1 MAFDC
6 MVPDICLFPYFYF
19 SLPCLWGL
27 CVGYLFCY
35 ANYFTFLVLQ
45 PSQFGRG
52 SLFHCFD
59 DLLHIVWLLEF
70 CLSYSGCC
78 VLVRSL

>member
-27 CVGYLFCY
+27 CVGYLFV
-35 ANYFTFLVLQ
+35 TRTLL
-45 PSQFGRG
+45 
-52 SLFHCFD
+52 LFWFCNH
-59 DLLHIVWLLEF
+59 LNLEEGACSIALIIF
-70 CLSYSGCC
+70 FILYGC
-78 VLVRSL
+78 